1 MSYKRSAKLSQF
13 VVHRGMIISMIQ
25 AIFTVVYFSVA
36 IPIYNGFLIVGYTTL
51 YTTLPILCL
60 VLDED
65 VDMSKVHQYPALYKT
80 L

>member
-51 YTTLPILCL
+51 YTTLPILGL

-65 VDMSKVHQYPALYKT
+65 VDMSKVH
-80 L
+80 